1 MLSAEK
7 IQSLKQTNIS
17 IDGDK
22 TKERTEAL
30 WKAAKSAQKQEIRE
44 LADVV
49 AATVYRIYNTG
60 SISAKLAIAFAQVL
74 NVSPFY
80 LTGEADEPS
89 EFTEADLLHLLEQQ
103 NYKDLL
109 AELAP
114 AEARPK
120 RTYTR
125 RKNAEP
131 EEAPVEEEAAPAEE
145 SAPVTEEKIEQAAE
159 EALAC
164 MPPAEPV
171 QILPEADLQALLHA
185 LVIRAGVSAADA
197 SEKLGQVQEILL
209 S

>member
-1 MLSAEK
+1 MLSAEN

-22 TKERTEAL
+22 TKARAEAL
-30 WKAAKSAQKQEIRE
+30 WKAAKSAQKQEIRA

-60 SISAKLAIAFAQVL
+60 SISAKLAIAFAQAL

-80 LTGEADEPS
+80 LTGEADEPGA
-89 EFTEADLLHLLEQQ
+89 FAEADLLRLLEQQ

-114 AEARPK
+114 AEAKPK
-120 RTYTR
+120 RAYTR
-125 RKNAEP
+125 RKKAEA
-131 EEAPVEEEAAPAEE
+131 EEAPVEEEPVTVQAEEPVVDEEAIEVAAAEIEEIAPEAPA
-145 SAPVTEEKIEQAAE
+145 V
-159 EALAC
+159 
-164 MPPAEPV
+164 
-171 QILPEADLQALLHA
+171 ILPAADLQALLHA
-185 LVIRAGVSAADA
+185 LAIRAGAAVA
-197 SEKLGQVQEILL
+197 GAAEKLEKVQEILL